1 MEVKIKYAV
10 IMGRLSASPWMPWSV
25 DLTDDE
31 AEIYQNAIKNKIPLK
46 NVKELYDALDRAYT
60 EISKYEIECASD
72 YGDEFD
78 LDEVEIR
85 VKFVDSNEG

>member
-25 DLTDDE
+25 DLSDDE
-31 AEIYQNAIKNKIPLK
+31 ANIYQNAIKNKIPL
-46 NVKELYDALDRAYT
+46 NDVKELYDALNRAYK
-60 EISKYEIECASD
+60 EIKKYEIECASD
-72 YGDEFD
+72 YGEEFN

-85 VKFVDSNEG
+85 VEFVDSNEG

>member
-10 IMGRLSASPWMPWSV
+10 IMGRCSASQWMPWSV
-25 DLTDDE
+25 DLSDDE
-31 AEIYQNAIKNKIPLK
+31 TTVYQNAINNKLPL
-46 NVKELYDALDRAYT
+46 NEVKELCDALDRAYE
-60 EISKYEIECASD
+60 EIKEYEIECASD
-72 YGDEFD
+72 YGDEFN